1 MDNDATGCYDR
12 IVTSVGM
19 MARRRLG
26 MTPHATRCQAETL
39 RKMKYSVKHAFGTS
53 DLHYTSTDD
62 APLFGT
68 GQGSGASPAIWLGVV
83 VILLN
88 SLDRISAEDN
98 VPGLA
103 FNDPWN
109 DISES
114 WRVGAFVD
122 DTNQGVMDPTG
133 DLSPTA
139 LIEHLRQAGQTW
151 EKLLHISGGC
161 LNLAKCSWTLQYWT
175 WLNGRP
181 TLQPNAP
188 TDPILLMTSGRSP
201 EHHIITR
208 HSNDS
213 ELKGLGV
220 YMNFKGTFALHAK
233 MMKVKLDKLASRL
246 SQSKLSPSLTRVF
259 YDSFYIPSVKYSL
272 PVASMSTLKLHKV
285 QSKMTA
291 SALNKLGY
299 NRHYPHAVAFAPQK
313 VFGCG
318 LLNLRV
324 EQGLSHIQSLLD
336 YVGTHHKVGRVML
349 ISLRHLQVEA
359 GVSFDLLQQPKVK
372 LSYLTNCWMV
382 SLQQF
387 CAEFDITI
395 RCKHNRNPVLAR
407 DHDSCLM
414 DKALQLSFKKQE
426 LVDVNLVRVYLQVT
440 TLSDIVSADG
450 LFVALASWNGQPIP
464 DRKSTMNFSRQTPPT
479 VYQRGLWRRLLRSYL
494 LPGSTASALRLQQP
508 LGAWIAESNMKWG
521 AMTWEDTLYRRDP
534 HMESG
539 ERSVALQHLL

>member
-19 MARRRLG
+19 MASRRLG

-139 LIEHLRQAGQTW
+139 LVEHLRQAGQTW

-272 PVASMSTLKLHKV
+272 PVALMSNCELHKV
-285 QSKMTA
+285 QSMMTA

-318 LLNLRV
+318 LL
-324 EQGLSHIQSLLD
+324 D
-336 YVGTHHKVGRVML
+336 
-349 ISLRHLQVEA
+349 
-359 GVSFDLLQQPKVK
+359 
-372 LSYLTNCWMV
+372 
-382 SLQQF
+382 
-387 CAEFDITI
+387 
-395 RCKHNRNPVLAR
+395 
-407 DHDSCLM
+407 
-414 DKALQLSFKKQE
+414 
-426 LVDVNLVRVYLQVT
+426 
-440 TLSDIVSADG
+440 
-450 LFVALASWNGQPIP
+450 
-464 DRKSTMNFSRQTPPT
+464 
-479 VYQRGLWRRLLRSYL
+479 
-494 LPGSTASALRLQQP
+494 
-508 LGAWIAESNMKWG
+508 
-521 AMTWEDTLYRRDP
+521 
-534 HMESG
+534 
-539 ERSVALQHLL
+539 